1 MSIFTLAFWRAAGE
15 RAVKSA
21 AQGAILVIAADQINA
36 FHVAWADVGGFAL
49 GAAVL
54 SVLTSVGS
62 DALTSGSGP
71 SLTNAEVVTPETPG
85 DGGAV
90 NLVVVLLVLIL
101 LFAVLLF
108 LGFGAN
114 VNIR

>member
-1 MSIFTLAFWRAAGE
+1 MSIFTVAFWRAAGE

-21 AQGAILVIAADQINA
+21 AQGALLIIAADQANV
-36 FHVAWADVGGFAL
+36 FRVNWQEVGGLAL

-54 SVLTSVGS
+54 SVLTSIGS
-62 DALTSGSGP
+62 DALTNGTGP

-90 NLVVVLLVLIL
+90 NLVVALLVLIL
-101 LFAVLLF
+101 LGVVLLF